1 MGRIILAEKLRTL
14 AIREHDE
21 LRYSI
26 RSVQRSFG
34 NALRTLHLI
43 VNDYPSISPP
53 TSLEP
58 YSTPYSPTSLL
69 AQVPHWL
76 HLPSVDFSE
85 PGRVSSF
92 SEPTLMVH
100 PLSQIFKRGGVSI
113 VDPSFEAEEQDAE
126 QWRASVLPSFNSL
139 SVESQLPNLDHVGD
153 TLLCLNDDFFLM
165 QVSGGCRLCFLPS

>member
-1 MGRIILAEKLRTL
+1 MLITCT
-14 AIREHDE
+14 IREHDE

-26 RSVQRSFG
+26 RSVQESFG

-43 VNDYPSISPP
+43 VNDYPSFSPP
-53 TSLEP
+53 SSLDP

-69 AQVPHWL
+69 AQIPHWL
-76 HLPSVDFSE
+76 RLPSVDFSE
-85 PGRVSSF
+85 PGVPSRSTK
-92 SEPTLMVH
+92 PTLMVH
-100 PLSQIFKRGGVSI
+100 PLFQIFKRRGSSSPL
-113 VDPSFEAEEQDAE
+113 DPGFEAEELEAE

-165 QVSGGCRLCFLPS
+165 QVSCRRLLLSLPG